1 METARL
7 FDHAK
12 PNDSLN
18 KQSRINFESQTL
30 PFYMLDMSEDN
41 VFFFWAMMVIERHI
55 YCLKQIF
62 ILQKSNSNLCSLI
75 LFLCGTD
82 NRFPAEEVLNWIF

>member
-30 PFYMLDMSEDN
+30 PFYMLDMSDDN
-41 VFFFWAMMVIERHI
+41 VFFF
-55 YCLKQIF
+55 LGDDG
-62 ILQKSNSNLCSLI
+62 N
-75 LFLCGTD
+75 
-82 NRFPAEEVLNWIF
+82 